1 MERGSILIITLIAV
15 LILSFMVASG
25 IRTAT
30 TEIHTAQNYYLNKIA
45 YYNAV
50 DAVNNLTV
58 QIRNSGDPTAISLD
72 ESQWMEEKVQRNV
85 YTGTLENGK
94 ENVRL
99 FQGFTPPPLP
109 GVSLGTGIGII
120 PVIWQME
127 VVSHAT
133 QAGKE
138 SFSEI
143 EAGVYGIMPG
153 Y

>member
-72 ESQWMEEKVQRNV
+72 ETQWM
-85 YTGTLENGK
+85 
-94 ENVRL
+94 
-99 FQGFTPPPLP
+99 
-109 GVSLGTGIGII
+109 
-120 PVIWQME
+120 
-127 VVSHAT
+127 
-133 QAGKE
+133 
-138 SFSEI
+138 
-143 EAGVYGIMPG
+143 
-153 Y
+153 